1 MSPLP
6 HEDRNCFTN
15 PDANPEIGSRA
26 FLACLVAAVA
36 LGFLLVAAVQ
46 WAKTW

>member
-6 HEDRNCFTN
+6 HERRNPFTD
-15 PDANPEIGSRA
+15 PDANPELGSRA

-46 WAKTW
+46 WMKT